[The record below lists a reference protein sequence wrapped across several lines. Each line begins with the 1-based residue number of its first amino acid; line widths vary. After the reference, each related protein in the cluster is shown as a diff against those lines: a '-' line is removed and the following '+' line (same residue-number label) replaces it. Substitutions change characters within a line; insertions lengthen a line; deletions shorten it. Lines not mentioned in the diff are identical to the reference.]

1 MGLRF
6 DITRRIIQESC
17 DREETSVKVIIPALQ
32 RKGVRSQG
40 GNAAHLKIGECYLFM
55 ACSGSKGLGRGYP
68 LLGIRHV
75 FAGKV
80 WLQPLSLVNGL
91 TDIPYIVMDENET
104 VAVRIM
110 MRYKTIGKWCCKA
123 FVQCMA
129 RLFLR
134 HWTWITLC
142 SAT

>member
-55 ACSGSKGLGRGYP
+55 ACSGSKGLGEAIPCWAYVMF
-68 LLGIRHV
+68 LLGRSGFSHS
-75 FAGKV
+75 A
-80 WLQPLSLVNGL
+80 LS
-91 TDIPYIVMDENET
+91 
-104 VAVRIM
+104 
-110 MRYKTIGKWCCKA
+110 
-123 FVQCMA
+123 MA
-129 RLFLR
+129 
-134 HWTWITLC
+134 
-142 SAT
+142 